1 MKKITEKKRVT
12 LTFTKLELDD
22 GYVFSDAY
30 ELLELLEGANEVD
43 GYFERLVVYDS
54 KDAKKLEELGVLS
67 GSSRGSYSKGKNH
80 KKFWDDAYFAVYGKS
95 RY

>member
-1 MKKITEKKRVT
+1 V
-12 LTFTKLELDD
+12 LELDD

-30 ELLELLEGANEVD
+30 ELLNLLKEADNVD

-67 GSSRGSYSKGKNH
+67 GSARGSYSKGKNH
-80 KKFWDDAYFAVYGKS
+80 KEFWDKAYLEVYGTP
-95 RY
+95 RD